1 MLEYPGCMAAALSGG
16 IWPAH
21 PLPEAASPV
30 YCLWMQTLVAVL
42 SMDADPRCCTVYGG
56 TPLLLHALWRYATW
70 AELQRA
76 VYPVQEI
83 GRGEVYISMR
93 VLNMPKSI
101 GVVIW
106 YLHEHYLIL
115 GRDGAEVYPTA
126 HAQQVSNGDI

>member
-21 PLPEAASPV
+21 PLPEAASPL
-30 YCLWMQTLVAVL
+30 YCLWMHAPCLRL
-42 SMDADPRCCTVYGG
+42 PHHCTVYGG
-56 TPLLLHALWRYATW
+56 TPLLLYCLWRYATW